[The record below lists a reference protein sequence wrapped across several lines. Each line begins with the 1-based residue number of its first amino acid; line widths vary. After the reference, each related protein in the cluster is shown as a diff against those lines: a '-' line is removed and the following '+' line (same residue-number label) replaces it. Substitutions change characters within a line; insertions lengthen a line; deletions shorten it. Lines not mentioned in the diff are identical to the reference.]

1 MTEEI
6 VLPKF
11 EEEDVLRLLS
21 ICRNL
26 NNKVA
31 IEIFKN
37 GRTSLRFLPD
47 HLNADKVDW
56 LRRKR
61 NSVLYFGL
69 STDAL
74 YKKMNG
80 EELLLEEKYG
90 LKQEEYTITPGSVPI
105 RVRGAGLIGA
115 LSITGLSPEEDHAL
129 AVSLLQE
136 LLEE

>member
-11 EEEDVLRLLS
+11 GEEDVLRLLS
-21 ICRNL
+21 ICRRQT
-26 NNKVA
+26 NKAA

-47 HLNADKVDW
+47 HLNADKTDW

-69 STDAL
+69 STAAL
-74 YKKMNG
+74 NKKLNG
-80 EELLLEEKYG
+80 EELLLETKYG
-90 LKQEEYTITPGSVPI
+90 LRREAYTITPGSVPI

-129 AVSLLQE
+129 AVSLLQK